1 MYIFGYGSLMWRPEV
16 AYKARYP
23 ALLTG
28 YHRAYVM
35 ITTKARGSMDA
46 PGMMLG
52 LAPGGECWGVA
63 FQIEPGVA
71 PETLAAVDKREGAGK
86 ANWRVLLPVRIDD
99 SGNGRSGDVLVP
111 AWTYMPWPAW
121 ENYCGLQARP
131 RMVELIATGVGERG
145 SAYDYLRLVNREL
158 HAIGHPDE
166 GCQALLDD
174 VERFRAQSAHN

>member
-1 MYIFGYGSLMWRPEV
+1 MYLFGYGSLMWRPEV
-16 AYKARYP
+16 AYKARRA

-35 ITTKARGSMDA
+35 FTTKARGSKDA

-63 FQIEPGVA
+63 FEIEQSRA
-71 PETLAAVDKREGAGK
+71 AETLAAVDKREGVGR

-99 SGNGRSGDVLVP
+99 ADDGLGRDVLRP

-121 ENYCGLQARP
+121 ENYCGLQPRP

-145 SAYDYLRLVNREL
+145 SAYEYLRCVNQEL
-158 HAIGHPDE
+158 HAIGHPDP
-166 GCQALLDD
+166 GCQTLLDD
-174 VERFRAQSAHN
+174 VERFRAESAS